1 LPMVASV
8 TDSPSVGTR
17 MSAMVRIF
25 LAVMPAGQRRQK
37 TKDRRRTGANPRSS
51 VVRLVASAIQVP
63 RPTAP

>member
-25 LAVMPAGQRRQK
+25 LAVVPAGQRRQK
-37 TKDRRRTGANPRSS
+37 TKD
-51 VVRLVASAIQVP
+51 
-63 RPTAP
+63 